1 MEKTAYNRIKIALL
15 ERQKTGKWLG
25 EKLGKSDVTISR
37 WTSNAI
43 QPSIETLYEIAH
55 ILDMDPRDLLAQ
67 EYTVKEDSSDLRTL
81 SSQQ

>member
-1 MEKTAYNRIKIALL
+1 MEKTAYNRIKITLL

-37 WTSNAI
+37 WTSNAS
-43 QPSIETLYEIAH
+43 QPSIETLYEIAR

-67 EYTVKEDSSDLRTL
+67 EYPAKEEQHYLRT
-81 SSQQ
+81 